1 VTRGGSLRLLVS
13 ALAVPASADV
23 LVEARGAGPSVVH
36 HRKDAGALAAFS
48 ASARRSG
55 LSRSEVMPTVDRH
68 ASRLGL
74 DPDLVHAVIRAESA
88 YDPYAVST
96 KGAAG
101 LMQLMPETQ
110 RDYRVEDPFDPEEN
124 IAAGSAYLKRLL
136 EDFED
141 SLELALAAYNAGPET
156 VRRYGGVPPYP
167 ETRRYLERVLASYR
181 PGRAIEL
188 DAALPDGAA
197 AGSGGRPTYVYR
209 DAGGRL
215 VISTS
220 PPGRR

>member
-1 VTRGGSLRLLVS
+1 MTRSGSVLLLVS
-13 ALAVPASADV
+13 ALAVPARGEV
-23 LVEARGAGPSVVH
+23 LVEARGGGPALIHNHSESTALTALSAG
-36 HRKDAGALAAFS
+36 
-48 ASARRSG
+48 ARRSG
-55 LSRSEVMPTVDRH
+55 LSRSEVNPTVRRH

-88 YDPYAVST
+88 YDPFAVSA

-136 EDFED
+136 GDFEE

-156 VRRYGGVPPYP
+156 VRRYGGVPPFP
-167 ETRRYLERVLASYR
+167 ETRRYLERVLTLYR
-181 PGRAIEL
+181 PGRAVAL
-188 DAALPDGAA
+188 DAALREGPAGARQ
-197 AGSGGRPTYVYR
+197 GRRTFVYR

-220 PPGRR
+220 PPGSR